1 MREQVMVWYLE
12 AGSDLEYY
20 DPAPRVLFQAS
31 CDLFIFFLC
40 YSYFFMGY
48 LTFFIVF

>member
-31 CDLFIFFLC
+31 CDLFIFFYVIAIFLW
-40 YSYFFMGY
+40 G
-48 LTFFIVF
+48 I